1 MNSRLT
7 PDRWTES
14 APRREGRVSLV
25 GAGPGDPELLTLKA
39 ARIIAAAEVLVHD
52 RLVHPAVLA
61 LAPSSV
67 ERISV
72 GKRPQGPSVPQGAIH
87 EILVDRSLRGL
98 RVVRLKGGDPFL
110 LGRGGEEVL
119 ALAAA
124 GVPWEVVPG
133 LSSAL
138 AAPLAAQIPLTHRG
152 IAAAVVIVSGSAAG
166 PKGVDWTGLARV
178 DGTLV
183 LLMGMH
189 ALDHI
194 TAQLLAAG
202 KDPATPSA
210 AIQWATWDEERVV
223 RAPLIELASACL
235 RANVSSP
242 ATVVVGPV
250 VNILHGLS
258 ASLAAIVQAEVD
270 NRAPGSG
277 SMAEKL
283 GTAP

>member
-1 MNSRLT
+1 MSSPLA
-7 PDRWTES
+7 PDRS
-14 APRREGRVSLV
+14 AETATRREGRVSLV

-39 ARIIAAAEVLVHD
+39 ARIISEADVLVHD
-52 RLVHPAVLA
+52 RLVHPAVLD
-61 LAPSSV
+61 LAPSSA
-67 ERISV
+67 ERIPV
-72 GKRPQGPSVPQGAIH
+72 GKRPEGPSVSQAAIH
-87 EILVDRSLRGL
+87 EILIAHALRGQ

-124 GVPWEVVPG
+124 GIPWEVVPG

-152 IAAAVVIVSGSAAG
+152 VAATVVIASGSASG
-166 PKGVDWTGLARV
+166 PNGVDWAGLAHV

-194 TAQLLAAG
+194 AAQLISAG
-202 KDPATPSA
+202 KDPQTPSA
-210 AIQWATWDEERVV
+210 AVQWATWDEERVV
-223 RAPLIELASACL
+223 RAPLAELASACR
-235 RANVSSP
+235 RARVSSP

-250 VNILHGLS
+250 VNVLH
-258 ASLAAIVQAEVD
+258 SLA
-270 NRAPGSG
+270 PSMGSALQVAMDG
-277 SMAEKL
+277 
-283 GTAP
+283 